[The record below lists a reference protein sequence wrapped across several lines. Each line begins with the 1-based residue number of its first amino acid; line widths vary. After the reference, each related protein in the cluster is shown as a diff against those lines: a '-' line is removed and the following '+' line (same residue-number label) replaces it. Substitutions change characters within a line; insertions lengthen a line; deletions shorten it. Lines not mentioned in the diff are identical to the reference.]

1 MPFGADLPK
10 DMRSRPQRRGPRMNS
25 RIPVLIEWDRR
36 SGAQH
41 RESGFTR
48 VVNPNGCLLVSQ
60 VEPELKQHL
69 RVTNVCTRR
78 TADAL
83 VVCSFAWC
91 ATDRHFL
98 LRSNALTVACAACW
112 REPRTMR
119 LEPYHTLSW
128 AH

>member
-25 RIPVLIEWDRR
+25 RIPVMVEWDRR
-36 SGAQH
+36 SGALH

-69 RVTNVCTRR
+69 RVTNVSTRR
-78 TADAL
+78 TADAR
-83 VVCSFAWC
+83 VVWKGSQRSDGWDVGVELQ
-91 ATDRHFL
+91 ATDYDFWGVDL
-98 LRSNALTVACAACW
+98 
-112 REPRTMR
+112 
-119 LEPYHTLSW
+119 
-128 AH
+128 

>member
-48 VVNPNGCLLVSQ
+48 VVNPEAPDEPVLHEFLYRREHILRRAALEEE
-60 VEPELKQHL
+60 VEP
-69 RVTNVCTRR
+69 RPWTI
-78 TADAL
+78 
-83 VVCSFAWC
+83 F
-91 ATDRHFL
+91 
-98 LRSNALTVACAACW
+98 
-112 REPRTMR
+112 
-119 LEPYHTLSW
+119 
-128 AH
+128 